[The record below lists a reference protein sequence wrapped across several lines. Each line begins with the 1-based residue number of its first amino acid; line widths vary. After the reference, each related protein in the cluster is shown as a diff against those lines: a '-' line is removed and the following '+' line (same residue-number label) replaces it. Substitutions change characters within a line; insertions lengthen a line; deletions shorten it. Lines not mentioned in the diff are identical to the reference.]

1 MIKQNLTYIIWSV
14 MKIIFK
20 NDIFFNLLQSSSV
33 LCRFIKLYKYISGM
47 LPHKTERGKQA
58 LRKLK
63 AYEGIPPPYDR
74 RKRVVV
80 PGALRVVCLKPGRKV
95 SIGSLCFIILI
106 CSYCDELIFTYI
118 IWFVYEMFQFIW
130 LNFVSKQTI
139 YVMWVCECDILCYFS
154 SVMWAGCHMKLAGS
168 TRLW

>member
-1 MIKQNLTYIIWSV
+1 
-14 MKIIFK
+14 
-20 NDIFFNLLQSSSV
+20 
-33 LCRFIKLYKYISGM
+33 M

-95 SIGSLCFIILI
+95 SGL
-106 CSYCDELIFTYI
+106 
-118 IWFVYEMFQFIW
+118 V
-130 LNFVSKQTI
+130 
-139 YVMWVCECDILCYFS
+139 
-154 SVMWAGCHMKLAGS
+154 
-168 TRLW
+168 